1 MSCLPFW
8 SFYCCLIYIFFL
20 LLLYILLDLYSHL
33 CSSIQLKTDW
43 WAQMFGGKHNG
54 EFSGD
59 FASWPWRPGW
69 IFISNVDIVHL
80 DFIFKANIGFLIR
93 WWWLFVTYLAKTLW
107 EGLAGWHKRT
117 KLQMIKYIE
126 PYSPNYF
133 MKRSHI
139 QMPVIMGFGV
149 WFRRTVMFGVYSQCY
164 FLKWIYGIVNLFS
177 RQKQCIKFSTLDS
190 V

>member
-69 IFISNVDIVHL
+69 IFISNIDVVHL

-93 WWWLFVTYLAKTLW
+93 WLTFCKPTSPKHCGRGWLADIKGPNYRWSSISSPTPQTTLW
-107 EGLAGWHKRT
+107 SALIFKCLSSWGLVSG
-117 KLQMIKYIE
+117 LGE
-126 PYSPNYF
+126 LSCL
-133 MKRSHI
+133 
-139 QMPVIMGFGV
+139 G
-149 WFRRTVMFGVYSQCY
+149 C
-164 FLKWIYGIVNLFS
+164 IVSAIF
-177 RQKQCIKFSTLDS
+177 
-190 V
+190 